1 MNLSLLRKS
10 DKTTNYQQKKEMI
23 PCWQEQPEN
32 CSNSY
37 QNPLECKT
45 KLLVN
50 KCILQKCTVMF
61 CLFFNFASE
70 KRPSL
75 VLWNVDQD
83 TLHLDPDSKIYPN
96 LDPDPSLFR
105 QLQFLNS

>member
-1 MNLSLLRKS
+1 
-10 DKTTNYQQKKEMI
+10 
-23 PCWQEQPEN
+23 
-32 CSNSY
+32 
-37 QNPLECKT
+37 
-45 KLLVN
+45 
-50 KCILQKCTVMF
+50 MF